1 MIINVTMNPDESKKS
16 FKGVFNKNNLP
27 DQLKKKEHTIDD
39 VFDMF
44 SEQDNFSVDL
54 ITGVVNLYIR

>member
-1 MIINVTMNPDESKKS
+1 MKVKNHLKVFSIKITYLINW
-16 FKGVFNKNNLP
+16 
-27 DQLKKKEHTIDD
+27 KKKEHTIDD

>member
-27 DQLKKKEHTIDD
+27 DQLKKK
-39 VFDMF
+39 
-44 SEQDNFSVDL
+44 
-54 ITGVVNLYIR
+54 